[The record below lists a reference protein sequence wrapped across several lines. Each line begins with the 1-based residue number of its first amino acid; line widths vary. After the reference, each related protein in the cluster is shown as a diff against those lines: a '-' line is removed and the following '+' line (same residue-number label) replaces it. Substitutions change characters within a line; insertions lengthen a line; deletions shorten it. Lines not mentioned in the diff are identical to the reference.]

1 MSNSQE
7 ILEWFNYESIINNSG
22 APLNLTETKYQKEL
36 DSDIQALI
44 PEVLKGDQMAMF
56 KLGEMLSYRSND
68 ASLWFQ
74 SEKHREYKY
83 NAWILMGL
91 SFKQLYPS
99 YQKEVL
105 ATHYPSRIADLI
117 NIDGIANIDI
127 FFEMTK
133 HLLKFFAVSV
143 EMSNFAPDFYI

>member
-1 MSNSQE
+1 MSNNHE
-7 ILEWFNYESIINNSG
+7 ILEWFDYETIINKSG
-22 APLNLTETKYQKEL
+22 APLNMVESKYQKEL
-36 DSDIQALI
+36 DNDIKALF
-44 PEVLKGDQMAMF
+44 PDVLKGDLMAIF
-56 KLGEMLSYRSND
+56 KLGEMLSYRSID

-105 ATHYPSRIADLI
+105 ATHYPGKIADLI

-127 FFEMTK
+127 LNQVRKEAKIMLFK
-133 HLLKFFAVSV
+133 H
-143 EMSNFAPDFYI
+143 Y

>member
-1 MSNSQE
+1 MSNNHE
-7 ILEWFNYESIINNSG
+7 ILEWFNYETIFNKSG
-22 APLNLTETKYQKEL
+22 APLNMVESKYQKEL
-36 DSDIQALI
+36 DNDIKALF
-44 PEVLKGDQMAMF
+44 PDVLKGDLMAIF
-56 KLGEMLSYRSND
+56 KLGEILSYRSID

-83 NAWILMGL
+83 NAWILIGL

-105 ATHYPSRIADLI
+105 ATHYPGKIADLI

-127 FFEMTK
+127 LNQVRKEAKIMLFK
-133 HLLKFFAVSV
+133 H
-143 EMSNFAPDFYI
+143 

>member
-22 APLNLTETKYQKEL
+22 APLNLTESKYQKEL

-105 ATHYPSRIADLI
+105 ATHYPGRIADLI
-117 NIDGIANIDI
+117 NIDGIANMDI
-127 FFEMTK
+127 LNLVRKEAKIMLFR
-133 HLLKFFAVSV
+133 H
-143 EMSNFAPDFYI
+143 

>member
-105 ATHYPSRIADLI
+105 ATHYPGRIADLI
-117 NIDGIANIDI
+117 NIDGIANMDI
-127 FFEMTK
+127 LNLVRKEAKIMLFR
-133 HLLKFFAVSV
+133 H
-143 EMSNFAPDFYI
+143 

>member
-1 MSNSQE
+1 MSNNHE
-7 ILEWFNYESIINNSG
+7 ILEWFDYETIFNKSG
-22 APLNLTETKYQKEL
+22 APLNMVESKYQKEL
-36 DSDIQALI
+36 DNDIKALF
-44 PEVLKGDQMAMF
+44 PDVLKGDLMAIF
-56 KLGEMLSYRSND
+56 KLGEMLSYRSID

-105 ATHYPSRIADLI
+105 ATHYPGKIADLI

-127 FFEMTK
+127 LNQVRKEAKIMLFK
-133 HLLKFFAVSV
+133 H
-143 EMSNFAPDFYI
+143 

>member
-22 APLNLTETKYQKEL
+22 APLNLTESKYQKEL

-99 YQKEVL
+99 YQKEIL
-105 ATHYPSRIADLI
+105 ATHYPGRIADLI
-117 NIDGIANIDI
+117 NIDGIANMDI
-127 FFEMTK
+127 LNLVRKEAKIMLFR
-133 HLLKFFAVSV
+133 H
-143 EMSNFAPDFYI
+143 

>member
-22 APLNLTETKYQKEL
+22 APLNLTESKYQKEL

-83 NAWILMGL
+83 NAWILMGVG
-91 SFKQLYPS
+91 FKQLYPS

-105 ATHYPSRIADLI
+105 AIHYPGRIADLI

-127 FFEMTK
+127 LNQVRKEAKRMLFN
-133 HLLKFFAVSV
+133 H
-143 EMSNFAPDFYI
+143 

>member
-22 APLNLTETKYQKEL
+22 APLNLTESKYQKEL
-36 DSDIQALI
+36 DSDILALI

-105 ATHYPSRIADLI
+105 ATHYPGRIADLI
-117 NIDGIANIDI
+117 NIDGIANMDI
-127 FFEMTK
+127 LNLVRKEAKIMLFR
-133 HLLKFFAVSV
+133 H
-143 EMSNFAPDFYI
+143 

>member
-22 APLNLTETKYQKEL
+22 APLNLTESKYQKEL

-56 KLGEMLSYRSND
+56 KLGELLSYRSND

-105 ATHYPSRIADLI
+105 ATHYPGRIADLI
-117 NIDGIANIDI
+117 NIDGIANMNILNLVRKEAKI
-127 FFEMTK
+127 MLFR
-133 HLLKFFAVSV
+133 H
-143 EMSNFAPDFYI
+143 

>member
-1 MSNSQE
+1 MSNNHE
-7 ILEWFNYESIINNSG
+7 ILEWFDYETIINKSG
-22 APLNLTETKYQKEL
+22 APLNMIESKYQKEL
-36 DSDIQALI
+36 DNDIKALFPDVI
-44 PEVLKGDQMAMF
+44 KGDLMAIF
-56 KLGEMLSYRSND
+56 KLGEMLSYRSID

-105 ATHYPSRIADLI
+105 ATHYPGKIADLI

-127 FFEMTK
+127 LNQVRKEAKIMLFK
-133 HLLKFFAVSV
+133 H
-143 EMSNFAPDFYI
+143 

>member
-7 ILEWFNYESIINNSG
+7 ILEWFNYESIINNRG
-22 APLNLTETKYQKEL
+22 APLNLAESKYQKEL

-91 SFKQLYPS
+91 GLKQFYPS
-99 YQKEVL
+99 YQKETL
-105 ATHYPSRIADLI
+105 STHYPGKIADLI
-117 NIDGIANIDI
+117 NIDGIANLDI
-127 FFEMTK
+127 LNQVRREAK
-133 HLLKFFAVSV
+133 KFLFKK
-143 EMSNFAPDFYI
+143 

>member
-1 MSNSQE
+1 MSNNHE
-7 ILEWFNYESIINNSG
+7 ILEWFDYETIINKSG
-22 APLNLTETKYQKEL
+22 APLNMVESKYQKEL
-36 DSDIQALI
+36 DNDIKALF
-44 PEVLKGDQMAMF
+44 PDVLKGDLLAIF
-56 KLGEMLSYRSND
+56 KLGEMLSYRSID

-105 ATHYPSRIADLI
+105 ATHYPGKIADLI

-127 FFEMTK
+127 LNQVRKEAKIMLFK
-133 HLLKFFAVSV
+133 H
-143 EMSNFAPDFYI
+143 

>member
-22 APLNLTETKYQKEL
+22 APLNLTESKYQKEL

-105 ATHYPSRIADLI
+105 ATHYPGKIADLI

-127 FFEMTK
+127 LNQVRKEAKIMLFK
-133 HLLKFFAVSV
+133 H
-143 EMSNFAPDFYI
+143 